1 MNFGLIAIAL
11 IFLSLALL
19 VMGQGESAARKKRTE
34 NRLEAAMSHS
44 KDPMRIEKD
53 PLKKKFV
60 PQWVTDNLISAGL
73 KPDQTLGIRIAA
85 VLFGPAF
92 ILWVAKGPA
101 NAVGA
106 LLLSVLG
113 LIVFVVR
120 RQRNRRKKMLEQLPS
135 FLDSVVR
142 VSAVGYSVTV
152 SFNTALEQADSPLK
166 ESLSVAVQMQF
177 AGLELDEAMRRLAR
191 IFGMEEFKLIAS
203 VVSLA
208 LTYGGKSDILLS
220 RLAQYL
226 RDREQFQQEMMSMS
240 SEARTSAIFMCLL
253 TPLLVSMIMMFRPE
267 YIGSMWDDPTGQQW
281 LLIGAGLQTVGAFW
295 IYRIVKGI

>member
-11 IFLSLALL
+11 IFISVALL
-19 VMGQGESAARKKRTE
+19 IIGRSESAERKKRTE
-34 NRLEAAMSHS
+34 NRLEAAMTKSA
-44 KDPMRIEKD
+44 DPLRVEKD

-60 PQWVTDNLISAGL
+60 PQWVTDNFISAGIEMN
-73 KPDQTLGIRIAA
+73 QQVMVRVAG
-85 VLFGPAF
+85 VLLGPALL
-92 ILWVAKGPA
+92 LWVAKGPA
-101 NAVGA
+101 NAAGA
-106 LLLSVLG
+106 LMLSILG
-113 LIVFVVR
+113 LIVFIIR
-120 RQRNRRKKMLEQLPS
+120 RQRKRRKKMLEQLPS

-152 SFNTALEQADSPLK
+152 SFNTALEQAESPLK
-166 ESLSVAVQMQF
+166 DSLGVAVQMQF
-177 AGLELDEAMRRLAR
+177 AGLELDEAMQRLAR
-191 IFGMEEFKLIAS
+191 IFSMEEFKLIAS

-208 LTYGGKSDILLS
+208 LTYGGKSDILLG

-253 TPLLVSMIMMFRPE
+253 TPMLVALIMMFRPE
-267 YIGSMWDDPTGQQW
+267 YIGSMWDDPTGRQW
-281 LLIGAGLQTVGAFW
+281 LFIGAGLQTAGAFW